1 MIYKSKDG
9 DISLEKLT
17 RLYAAV
23 VIDMQGEI
31 AEMSLEWFDLY
42 GNKVKLLKY
51 VLVFDYTPPGEDIR
65 DKKVLEFETK
75 EELLAIM
82 GEVAQFFKNNLGIKS
97 FQLVI

>member
-9 DISLEKLT
+9 DISLQNLT
-17 RLYAAV
+17 RLYSAV

-42 GNKVKLLKY
+42 GDKVKFLNFA
-51 VLVFDYTPPGEDIR
+51 LVFDYTPAGVDIR

-75 EELLAIM
+75 EELIAVM
-82 GEVAQFFKNNLGIKS
+82 QEVSELFKK
-97 FQLVI
+97 